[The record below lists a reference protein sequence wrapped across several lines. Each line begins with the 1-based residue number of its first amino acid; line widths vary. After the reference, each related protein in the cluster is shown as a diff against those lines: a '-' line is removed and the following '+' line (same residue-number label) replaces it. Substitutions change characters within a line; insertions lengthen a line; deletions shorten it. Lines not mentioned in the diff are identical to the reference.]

1 MSVSLWVSLNKVR
14 HWMAQC
20 KGSLA
25 ASPATNLPGCQELAD
40 AVRADGDRS
49 RAVSSGA
56 AESRASPLVGGGADD
71 ECRGCRQYRPAGAT
85 TAQRVA
91 SVPIPLTREEP
102 TAARK
107 DTEVGLADLYRVA
120 EISRASQT
128 PGSDPR
134 PVVPLIHP
142 RTTRRG
148 SLGSRPRCR
157 AARRG
162 RRPPRSCP
170 GRHRQN
176 ARGAFSRSRWI

>member
-49 RAVSSGA
+49 RALSSAA

-71 ECRGCRQYRPAGAT
+71 ERRGCRQYRPAGAT

-91 SVPIPLTREEP
+91 SVPISLTREELRQP
-102 TAARK
+102 AE
-107 DTEVGLADLYRVA
+107 DTEVGLGDLYRFA
-120 EISRASQT
+120 ETSGASRN

-134 PVVPLIHP
+134 PGCPAHP
-142 RTTRRG
+142 SPNHASGISRLQTSLSSG
-148 SLGSRPRCR
+148 S
-157 AARRG
+157 AW
-162 RRPPRSCP
+162 PPATQILS
-170 GRHRQN
+170 
-176 ARGAFSRSRWI
+176 WKT